1 MDKSTTNF
9 FRESVNDRLLLIE
22 NEIVEVKKDLFK
34 ISIKLD
40 NIIEFL
46 KKKENNRG
54 YLLGSYKTEFDEG
67 DCY

>member
-9 FRESVNDRLLLIE
+9 FRESVNDRLLNIE
-22 NEIVEVKKDLFK
+22 NELVDIKKVVN
-34 ISIKLD
+34 KLNNRID
-40 NIIEFL
+40 TIIQFL

-54 YLLGSYKTEFDEG
+54 YLVGSYKTDFDEG